1 MTDHDQDDDAPEYL
15 DADDHMTNAD
25 VFTADELHEMDQAD
39 EYRLDAE
46 QEERDAREAAE
57 AEAAAEP
64 YDTEPWLGYAD
75 GDER

>member
-15 DADDHMTNAD
+15 DNGMTNAD
-25 VFTADELHEMDQAD
+25 VFTADELHEMDRAD
-39 EYRLDAE
+39 EYRLDAADD
-46 QEERDAREAAE
+46 RNAREAAE
-57 AEAAAEP
+57 AEAAEER

>member
-1 MTDHDQDDDAPEYL
+1 MFDDE
-15 DADDHMTNAD
+15 MTNDD
-25 VFTADELHEMDQAD
+25 VLTRDELDEMERAD

-46 QEERDAREAAE
+46 DDARNAREAAE